1 LNDYDKVASSTV
13 DVSTTLRTTLMKW
26 FKMADA
32 NQMYNLLK
40 DIFFLLDDGDRR
52 LFNGYSLSVPRFYI
66 LWHLGNEPG
75 ISSRQLSELMIC
87 DKSNITRL
95 TQGLEA
101 DGLVSRLPHESDGRT
116 LRLYL
121 TEKGE
126 TVRAQALNA
135 HLSYNQQ
142 RLQCCTDLDQEN
154 VHLYLA
160 TLKNNLQ
167 EELYGVAESL
177 YA

>member
-1 LNDYDKVASSTV
+1 MVN
-13 DVSTTLRTTLMKW
+13 
-26 FKMADA
+26 A
-32 NQMYNLLK
+32 NQIYDLLK

-52 LFNGYSLSVPRFYI
+52 LFGSYNLSVPRFYI

-101 DGLVSRLPHESDGRT
+101 DGLVSRLPHESDGRA

-121 TEKGE
+121 GEKGK
-126 TVRAQALNA
+126 TIRQQALSA

-142 RLQCCTDLDQEN
+142 RLQCCTDLDQED
-154 VHLYLA
+154 VYCYLY

-167 EELYGVAESL
+167 NELLSVEGQEFI
-177 YA
+177 